1 MDDSGKLRII
11 DKFGPYNNKVSD
23 IELIK
28 FLSEFDHTYMD
39 RSKSKGP
46 DYLVMDNF
54 YENFSLNQAD
64 LFGARTEA

>member
-11 DKFGPYNNKVSD
+11 DKFDPYNNKVSD

-39 RSKSKGP
+39 RSKPKGP
-46 DYLVMDNF
+46 DFLVMDNF
-54 YENFSLNQAD
+54 YENFSLS
-64 LFGARTEA
+64 

>member
-39 RSKSKGP
+39 RSKPKGP
-46 DYLVMDNF
+46 AFLVMDNF
-54 YENFSLNQAD
+54 YENFSLS
-64 LFGARTEA
+64 